1 MLKIRNPAMAGQ
13 LGLRS
18 GSGHEL
24 SREMAVFVAISGKP
38 RAVIEGFHQVSGTVT
53 VVYASMLEGWVW
65 P

>member
-13 LGLRS
+13 PGLRS

-24 SREMAVFVAISGKP
+24 SREVAVFVAISGKP
-38 RAVIEGFHQVSGTVT
+38 RVVIAGFHQVFGTMT
-53 VVYASMLEGWVW
+53 VVYANMLEGWVW

>member
-1 MLKIRNPAMAGQ
+1 MLKFRNPAMAGQ

-38 RAVIEGFHQVSGTVT
+38 RVVICWEVGLGLNNF
-53 VVYASMLEGWVW
+53 
-65 P
+65 